1 MLLLT
6 APDAHDFR
14 PLPFYLAMEQWA
26 ARYLPDQ
33 EVFFTWVV
41 NPTVIIGRHQQL
53 DTEVDVDFCRANG
66 IDIVRRRSGGGCV
79 YADPGNLMISYVCPT
94 SRPVSE
100 TFANFIKLPAG
111 ILRKFGL
118 DASVSGRNDILIG
131 DRKVSG
137 CAYYHT
143 GTHAIVHSTLL
154 FGADPATMM
163 RAITPERSKL
173 TAKGVQSVASR
184 ITTIAEHRPDITID
198 RFRAEC
204 RGFIDKELTL
214 SAGEEEQVRA
224 IESAYRAKGW
234 LEGRRRRGNVSK
246 KARIEGVGLVQVN
259 LTLSNGTI
267 TESCITGDFLIGT
280 VPIEEIEQKLT
291 GQQLGKLSLDGINV
305 GNAIIGLSNQQ
316 LINILK

>member
-6 APDAHDFR
+6 APNTHDFR

-26 ARYLPDQ
+26 AKFLPDQ
-33 EVFFTWVV
+33 EVFFTWAV

-53 DTEVDVDFCRANG
+53 DTEVDVDFCRDNG

-79 YADPGNLMISYVCPT
+79 YADPDNLMISHVCPT
-94 SRPVSE
+94 SRPVSDV
-100 TFANFIKLPAG
+100 FADFVRLPAG

-118 DASVSGRNDILIG
+118 DATVSGRNDILIG

-154 FGADPATMM
+154 FGADPARMM

-173 TAKGVQSVASR
+173 ATKGVQSVASR

-204 RGFIDKELTL
+204 KAFIDVELTL
-214 SAGEEEQVRA
+214 SAEQEEQVRA
-224 IESAYRAKGW
+224 IESTYRTPGW

-246 KARIEGVGLVQVN
+246 KARIDGVGLVQVS
-259 LTLSNGTI
+259 LTLSNGRI

-280 VPIEEIEQKLT
+280 VPITEIGQKLT
-291 GQQLGKLSLDGINV
+291 GQQPDRLSLDGIDV
-305 GNAIIGLSNQQ
+305 GKAIIGLSNQQ